1 MSWRHYE
8 DVSDNIAPGYVK
20 LFLIARFMPCCAP
33 VWMRSARE
41 RFLTWRYVE
50 KDYTKDVSEEIAA
63 RGNSCILYASCHY
76 IKQIKGLDWYKR
88 FLIRSPFWSLK
99 RYRDNGNVIKKNSRK
114 KKERKIKINR
124 TCITIRQRGVRKIY
138 YENFL
143 FIEVSANVNS
153 CEFEIH
159 FTLRRKRDGENKK
172 IREVHRDNSRQ
183 KYQSTFR

>member
-1 MSWRHYE
+1 MRSAMRACYTPLLNDISIFLSLSFLFLSFPSSFCFFVICETYKRQKYMSWRHYE

-76 IKQIKGLDWYKR
+76 IKQIKGLGWYKR
-88 FLIRSPFWSLK
+88 FLIRFDL
-99 RYRDNGNVIKKNSRK
+99 
-114 KKERKIKINR
+114 
-124 TCITIRQRGVRKIY
+124 
-138 YENFL
+138 
-143 FIEVSANVNS
+143 
-153 CEFEIH
+153 
-159 FTLRRKRDGENKK
+159 
-172 IREVHRDNSRQ
+172 
-183 KYQSTFR
+183 